1 MNHLKEITL
10 RLEKLS
16 KNWES
21 FFKLLQ
27 RRQNDKE
34 TVADFADV
42 RARQLLDEFWEI
54 LQLIFDDVAAE
65 MEKQGYD
72 PDTMHSIPQQVWD
85 TIKPKLIPVL
95 NLHQH
100 DLSDFY
106 KNYSTSLALLS
117 DEIKD
122 ELTFL
127 KDMKPENFLKLLND
141 IMKGN

>member
-1 MNHLKEITL
+1 MDHLKEITL

-21 FFKLLQ
+21 FLKLLQ
-27 RRQNDKE
+27 RRHDKE
-34 TVADFADV
+34 AVADFADV

-72 PDTMHSIPQQVWD
+72 PEIMHSIPQQVWD
-85 TIKPKLIPVL
+85 IIKPKLIPVL
-95 NLHQH
+95 NLHQQ

-106 KNYSTSLALLS
+106 KNYTTSLALLS

-122 ELTFL
+122 ELIFL

>member
-1 MNHLKEITL
+1 MDHLKEITL

-21 FFKLLQ
+21 FLKLLQ
-27 RRQNDKE
+27 RRHDKE
-34 TVADFADV
+34 AVADFADV

-72 PDTMHSIPQQVWD
+72 PEIMHSIPQQVWD
-85 TIKPKLIPVL
+85 IIKPKLIPVL
-95 NLHQH
+95 NLHQQ
-100 DLSDFY
+100 DLSAFY
-106 KNYSTSLALLS
+106 KNYTTSLALLS

-122 ELTFL
+122 ELIFL